1 MDEDPFGFGFGVE
14 DPALAA
20 PGQLQAGKTGP
31 ASHAFP
37 EEDEDIFGF
46 GGGFD
51 DEDQPMRAQPSKTAL
66 PNTRTQLES
75 GLAATSKDGTN
86 TTVRESSAPQHA
98 TTMMED
104 DEDVFGFGGG
114 FDEPPE
120 SAAQPQVPQVSQATG
135 RSATA
140 LDEEDDPFGFG
151 GGLDDRP
158 VAAVPQPAAAP
169 PS

>member
-1 MDEDPFGFGFGVE
+1 MRQGPLDEAMDEDPFGFGYGME

-20 PGQLQAGKTGP
+20 PGQLQAGRAAGP

-51 DEDQPMRAQPSKTAL
+51 DEDQPMRAQPSKSAP

-75 GLAATSKDGTN
+75 GLAATSTDGAN

-98 TTMMED
+98 
-104 DEDVFGFGGG
+104 
-114 FDEPPE
+114 
-120 SAAQPQVPQVSQATG
+120 
-135 RSATA
+135 
-140 LDEEDDPFGFG
+140 
-151 GGLDDRP
+151 
-158 VAAVPQPAAAP
+158 
-169 PS
+169 